1 MDLCQRSAS
10 EQVYVTAAILE
21 LSTILSSIYEE
32 FFSRKLP
39 TVSLGE
45 FITIWLREVKP
56 QVKASTY
63 KNYKDAAKHLC
74 QFLGE
79 SRALLDISRND
90 ITQFRSKLAAQL
102 SAGSV
107 NHYLEITR
115 RAFKAAQ
122 RDELILRS
130 PAEFVAALK
139 AAPATPRAF
148 TLEELQTVLAVADTE
163 WRSMILCAVY
173 TGQRLGDLSALIW
186 SDVDLTAEEV
196 RFVTAK
202 TGARLVIPM
211 AAPLRNHFLS
221 LPSVDDPKTPF
232 HPRAFRNFQNNTL
245 ANVSAGFGDLLAK
258 AGLRPKLTHKKRRT
272 DNTKKHERFELCFHS
287 LRHTS
292 VTLLKGAGIP
302 HAAVE
307 QLIGQCPA
315 ISRHYTHVDL
325 MSLKRAANAFP
336 EL

>member
-1 MDLCQRSAS
+1 MVAFGMDLCQRSAS

-107 NHYLEITR
+107 NH
-115 RAFKAAQ
+115 
-122 RDELILRS
+122 
-130 PAEFVAALK
+130 
-139 AAPATPRAF
+139 
-148 TLEELQTVLAVADTE
+148 
-163 WRSMILCAVY
+163 
-173 TGQRLGDLSALIW
+173 
-186 SDVDLTAEEV
+186 
-196 RFVTAK
+196 
-202 TGARLVIPM
+202 
-211 AAPLRNHFLS
+211 
-221 LPSVDDPKTPF
+221 
-232 HPRAFRNFQNNTL
+232 
-245 ANVSAGFGDLLAK
+245 
-258 AGLRPKLTHKKRRT
+258 
-272 DNTKKHERFELCFHS
+272 
-287 LRHTS
+287 
-292 VTLLKGAGIP
+292 
-302 HAAVE
+302 
-307 QLIGQCPA
+307 
-315 ISRHYTHVDL
+315 
-325 MSLKRAANAFP
+325 
-336 EL
+336 